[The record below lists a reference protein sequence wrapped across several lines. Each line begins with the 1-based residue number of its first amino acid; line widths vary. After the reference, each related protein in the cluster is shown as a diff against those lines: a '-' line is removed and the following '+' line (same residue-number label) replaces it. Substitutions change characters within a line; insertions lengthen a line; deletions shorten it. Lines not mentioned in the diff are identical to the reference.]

1 MGTPYKHAS
10 IRAAS
15 VKAAAAH
22 QPLFHEEEPMT
33 PFSDDQIRDR
43 ARALWEQAGQP
54 ENQDM
59 EFWLL
64 AEQQL
69 AEETAGDELEPDGEV
84 TPAFAAAALS
94 AIE

>member
-1 MGTPYKHAS
+1 
-10 IRAAS
+10 
-15 VKAAAAH
+15 
-22 QPLFHEEEPMT
+22 MT
-33 PFSDDQIRDR
+33 PFGDDQIRDR

-59 EFWLL
+59 EFWFL

-69 AEETAGDELEPDGEV
+69 AEEAGRDEPEPDGEV
-84 TPAFAAAALS
+84 SPVFAAAALS